1 MKFGF
6 RGKLRGAALVLVLG
20 AIAVVAAACGSDPT
34 ATPPPPTATPIDP
47 SRILADWEVEYKEV
61 LRLAREEGTI
71 VIAMGGS
78 ASRNFSPRFEAFEQ
92 ETGIKVIKATGR
104 GSAQVEKI
112 RAEREASLFSTD
124 IWMTGTTSTG
134 NANTAG
140 FLKDNF
146 IDHIIIPD
154 IADTSNWHE
163 GKLWFA
169 NGLENIAMAFCASP
183 SVQFAYN
190 TDLVDPSTLS
200 SYWDLIDGRFDGQ
213 IVSLIPW
220 EPGQR
225 MSEFMI
231 NVPDLGEAWI
241 RKFLTESNVEY
252 LVDGQDGVDLLANGV
267 KSIFM
272 PTGNASDDI
281 DDLAAEG
288 LPVANHFGA
297 GFKEGGTITIGGS
310 CSAALLKDPPHPN
323 AQKVFVNWWYS
334 AANLHAAQGITQDN
348 ALRIDVSTNN
358 LNPAYVRDPNVTYL
372 FPEADPNIPGGT
384 PGLEFNRKVADEA
397 GLR

>member
-1 MKFGF
+1 MKFGI
-6 RGKLRGAALVLVLG
+6 RGKLRVPALMLVLA

-34 ATPPPPTATPIDP
+34 ATPRPTATPIDP
-47 SRILADWEVEYKEV
+47 SRLLADWEVELNEV
-61 LRLAREEGTI
+61 MEAARAEGEI

-78 ASRNFSPRFEAFEQ
+78 ASRNFKPRFAAFEQ
-92 ETGIKVIKATGR
+92 ETGIKVIAATGR

-112 RAEREASLFSTD
+112 RAEREAGLFSTD

-134 NANTAG
+134 NINDLGA
-140 FLKDNF
+140 LKDNF
-146 IDHIIIPD
+146 TDHIIVPN
-154 IADTSNWHE
+154 IADTSNWFE

-169 NGLENIAMAFCASP
+169 NGLENTAMAFCASP

-190 TDLVDPSTLS
+190 TDLVDPSTLT
-200 SYWDLIDGRFDGQ
+200 SYYDLIDGRFDGQ
-213 IVSLIPW
+213 MVALLPW

-225 MSEFMI
+225 ASEFFI
-231 NVPDLGEAWI
+231 NVPSLGEDFIKQW
-241 RKFLTESNVEY
+241 LTNPTLEF

-288 LPVANHFGA
+288 LPVANHFGQ
-297 GFKEGGTITIGGS
+297 GFEEGGTITIGGS
-310 CSAALLKDPPHPN
+310 CSASLLKDPPHPN
-323 AQKVFVNWWYS
+323 AQIAFVNWWYS
-334 AANLHAAQGITQDN
+334 AANLHAAQGITQDH
-348 ALRIDVSTNN
+348 ALRLDVSVNN
-358 LNPAYVRDPNVTYL
+358 LDPQYVRDTSVKYL

-384 PGLEFNRKVADEA
+384 PGLEFNRMVADEA